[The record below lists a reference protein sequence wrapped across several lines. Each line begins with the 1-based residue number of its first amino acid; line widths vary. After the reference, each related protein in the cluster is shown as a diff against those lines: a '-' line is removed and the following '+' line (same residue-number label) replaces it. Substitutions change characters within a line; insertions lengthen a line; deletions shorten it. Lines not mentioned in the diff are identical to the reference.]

1 MPHLIATAS
10 LRLTFCDAATL
21 ISFTETATGHD
32 YAGGRPVWRLFV
44 ERGQRYQEEVF
55 ARGSSATIA
64 RISATELRFDYDE
77 LVSKTYGA
85 IPIRLSF
92 GVRLIGDEAH
102 WWAELRNDTD
112 DVTLKDF
119 QFPLIG
125 TMRLKPGQG
134 LITTFAGGQ
143 RHPDAKQFVRGHY
156 PLTHHHY
163 VTNDHEV
170 WQAQLSYP
178 GLSAAANCFTL
189 PTADSGLYFGSHD
202 TTFRDTIHLWRLDGP
217 AKEDFEAGFAKHLA
231 LRPGESIRL
240 DGYVLSA
247 YAGTWHIAAD
257 KYRAWAET
265 WFKPAPR
272 PDWLRGFNGWQRLIL
287 KHQDG
292 TLQFPYDSF
301 PQIFADGAKAGVKG
315 LFMFGWWPGG
325 MDRQYP
331 DYRPDPELG
340 GEQAMRVNI
349 RRFQDE
355 LGGHVILYSS
365 GRLVDME
372 SAFYKAKGRRLAI
385 KTRSGEIRREYYNFG
400 NASTYTRTHGT
411 VELSPMC
418 LDCAEWIDVLKGV
431 IDQAADLGCHGV
443 FFDQLG
449 LSEHPC
455 HDPDH
460 GHPVPHL
467 TSWATK
473 RRICGELR
481 DYARARDPQLAVGV
495 EVFADAVGD
504 QFDFVHGWY
513 GQGYIARN
521 ADYQAKGERPQYP
534 AFVEWTR
541 YTFPGV
547 QISDRDIRD
556 GTDVE
561 RRVNL
566 ALLLGLL
573 SDVEIYRCRKT
584 IAEVPHYQAWLGE
597 VNALRA
603 RHPEL
608 LAPENYR
615 DTLGFTVDNPEVEAR
630 AFVHGNRI
638 GVLLS
643 QSHLPEMTVTVGLQV
658 NGTYAAHD
666 SIGGATITP
675 GHPATVVLPR
685 HAVALVVFS
694 LPAVKP

>member
-1 MPHLIATAS
+1 MSHRITNSA
-10 LRLTFCDAATL
+10 LRLTFSDAATL
-21 ISFTETATGHD
+21 TSLVETATGHD

-44 ERGQRYQEEVF
+44 ERGQRYQDEAFPLSTPPQVT
-55 ARGSSATIA
+55 AVSP
-64 RISATELRFDYDE
+64 TELRFDYPA
-77 LVSKTYGA
+77 LVSKTSGELA
-85 IPIRLSF
+85 LRLSF
-92 GVRLIGDEAH
+92 GVRLIDDETH
-102 WWAELRNDTD
+102 WWAELHNATA
-112 DVTLKDF
+112 DVTVKDF
-119 QFPLIG
+119 QFPLLG
-125 TMRLKPGQG
+125 AMRLKPDQG
-134 LITTFAGGQ
+134 LITTYAGGQ
-143 RHPDAKQFVRGHY
+143 RHPDAKQFVRNHY
-156 PLTHHHY
+156 PPTHHHY
-163 VTNDHEV
+163 VTTDHEA
-170 WQAQLSYP
+170 WQAQLGYP
-178 GLSAAANCFTL
+178 GLTAAFNCFTL
-189 PTADSGLYFGSHD
+189 PAADSGLYFGSHD

-217 AKEDFEAGFAKHLA
+217 AKDDFEAGFAKHLA

-240 DGYVLSA
+240 DGYVVSA
-247 YAGTWHIAAD
+247 YAGTWHVAAD

-272 PDWLRGFNGWQRLIL
+272 PEWLRGFNGWQRLIL

-292 TLQFPYDSF
+292 TVQFPYDSF

-340 GEQAMRVNI
+340 GEAALRTNV
-349 RRFQDE
+349 RRFQNS
-355 LGGHVILYSS
+355 GGQVILYSS

-372 SAFYKAKGRRLAI
+372 SAFYKTKGRRLAI

-400 NASTYTRTHGT
+400 NASSYTRANGT

-418 LDCAEWIDVLKGV
+418 LDCAEWIDVLKGI
-431 IDQAADLGCHGV
+431 IDQAADYGCKGV

-449 LSEHPC
+449 LTEHPC
-455 HDPDH
+455 HDPSH
-460 GHPVPHL
+460 GHPVPYL

-481 DYARARDPQLAVGV
+481 DYARSLDPQMAIGV
-495 EVFADAVGD
+495 EVFADANAD

-513 GQGYIARN
+513 GQSFIARN
-521 ADYQAKGERPQYP
+521 TDYQAKGERPQYP
-534 AFVEWTR
+534 AFVDWLR

-547 QISDRDIRD
+547 LISDRDIRD

-603 RHPEL
+603 RHPDL
-608 LAPENYR
+608 LSPENYR

-630 AFVHGNRI
+630 AFVHGDKI
-638 GVLLS
+638 GVLLT
-643 QSHLPEMTVTVGLQV
+643 QSHLPETAVHVKLSA
-658 NGTYAAHD
+658 NGAYAAHD
-666 SIGGATITP
+666 GIGGARVTP
-675 GHPATVVLPR
+675 GRPATVALPR
-685 HAVALVVFS
+685 HAVALVIFT
-694 LPAVKP
+694 LTAANP